1 MISSMLAGGVYHG
14 IRINTKHTSY
24 FHIPKATFM
33 PWRIVAEPIE
43 LSYSRRRAEAGRVG
57 CAKQENVVAK

>member
-14 IRINTKHTSY
+14 FRVNTKHTSY
-24 FHIPKATFM
+24 FRIFKSNLHAM
-33 PWRIVAEPIE
+33 AIVAEPIE